1 MQRSHDRDARHHEAA
16 TWLGNHHQLV
26 AQILAACPP

>member
-1 MQRSHDRDARHHEAA
+1 MIAMRHHEAA